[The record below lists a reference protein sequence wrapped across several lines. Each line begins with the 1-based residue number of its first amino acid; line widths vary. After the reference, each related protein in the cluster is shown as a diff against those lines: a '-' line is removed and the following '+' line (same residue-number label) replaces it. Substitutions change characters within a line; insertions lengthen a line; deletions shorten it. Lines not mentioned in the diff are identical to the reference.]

1 MNNSG
6 TNESYKIIVR
16 DAGNKNI
23 VGTYR
28 PNIHNNQ
35 FSIVLHPGFYI
46 FDLYIN
52 DIENQSFEYIIKD
65 REPLKT
71 QISLSVYIQN
81 K

>member
-1 MNNSG
+1 M
-6 TNESYKIIVR
+6 
-16 DAGNKNI
+16 
-23 VGTYR
+23 GTYR

-65 REPLKT
+65 REP
-71 QISLSVYIQN
+71 
-81 K
+81 